1 MDDFIYLPCAGIHK
15 KEEKKRLNNLPSNFV
30 EYFYR
35 DWLDGIDF
43 SHDTDFQQEIVKNT
57 LTEDVKK
64 NLLATSEFGN
74 EIHGE
79 IDLYV
84 TNNRLNEA
92 SFRRKLDATSK
103 HLIKNSNPIKLLF

>member
-43 SHDTDFQQEIVKNT
+43 SHDTDFQ
-57 LTEDVKK
+57 
-64 NLLATSEFGN
+64 
-74 EIHGE
+74 
-79 IDLYV
+79 
-84 TNNRLNEA
+84 
-92 SFRRKLDATSK
+92 
-103 HLIKNSNPIKLLF
+103 